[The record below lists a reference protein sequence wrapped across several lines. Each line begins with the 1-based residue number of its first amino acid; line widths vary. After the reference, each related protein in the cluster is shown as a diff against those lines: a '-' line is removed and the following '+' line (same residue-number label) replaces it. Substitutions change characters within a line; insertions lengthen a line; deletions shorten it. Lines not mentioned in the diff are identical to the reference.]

1 MHYVEEMDYK
11 KTTGAAGEYRQA
23 ALGSIGVL
31 ESCLEKLSFSELT
44 RQQMN
49 QFFGQRG
56 PLEAENITR
65 RISGVYM
72 AFLSK
77 TNFKVKSAESN
88 SLLFAQLKQELD
100 EIKQALSKWE

>member
-1 MHYVEEMDYK
+1 MEEVEYK
-11 KTTGAAGEYRQA
+11 NHTGGTAGEYRQA
-23 ALGSIGVL
+23 ALGSIEVL

-49 QFFGQRG
+49 RFFGHTG
-56 PLEAENITR
+56 PVEAENITR

-88 SLLFAQLKQELD
+88 SLLLAQWKQELD
-100 EIKQALSKWE
+100 EIKQALSELE

>member
-1 MHYVEEMDYK
+1 VEEVEYK
-11 KTTGAAGEYRQA
+11 NNTGGTAGEYRQA

-49 QFFGQRG
+49 QFFGQTG
-56 PLEAENITR
+56 PVEAENITR

-77 TNFKVKSAESN
+77 TNFKVKAAESN
-88 SLLFAQLKQELD
+88 SLLFIQLKHELD
-100 EIKQALSKWE
+100 EIKQAISELE